1 MAVNFELD
9 FIQPILKDLQA
20 GNYKSVD
27 DYAKAVTKYYQKT
40 IAKGA
45 PQGVPTTLPSP
56 AASGA
61 PAPVSAGPGDAYTEQ
76 ISTPSHLRME
86 KVVTTYYD
94 IKATK
99 IDKASLDYYKGSLER
114 LIQDYKKARD
124 IVEGLV
130 PLILK
135 LQEDV
140 RQVPQKLDDLIK
152 GVNVLYES
160 YKKDLDRV
168 VNNGTEINEEEREQ
182 VLTSFKSN
190 YKDEADLMLFI
201 NQGDF
206 SNPKQILATVKR
218 FTTYVKKQEQKGTNT
233 NDIVKNRFLGLL
245 RDMVIDFANIAS
257 PEGFESVLLRFKGNK
272 KDLKQ
277 GEKEIITKAESAV
290 QFIKVIRFIVEPE
303 IAKLKKEYKL
313 QKEKVKSKFEQK
325 IDNKK
330 KLIAKRLVES
340 KVNKKTSEKIKFIKK
355 NVEDVKRYVKE
366 KEDIIKKEVATV
378 KAAKGLIEKSIKVA
392 ASVSEF
398 GARTIE
404 QVNSIKAQVEELE
417 VQTTVKKKEATL
429 EEGEVYY
436 KEGLEVG
443 AILFVKASKGLSE
456 DPVAPVG
463 SYVIPDATTVDGVTV
478 TVGEKGKITG
488 IARSYAQQNKK
499 ELRDYLNIQ
508 GLSKEFRVALEP
520 IAQNTTT
527 DFINI
532 RNILQNT
539 DKSYEK
545 LFSGI
550 ESIERDVVNL
560 EKDFND
566 LQDRINDG
574 REKRG
579 KDTQKK
585 RRKRTNKVSNK
596 KRSILDVFKFLM
608 RLKAK
613 LDSFIEKIEKWIK
626 SQIIKKKK
634 FIDRQAAK
642 IQIAVINSLPKFITT
657 ESVETK
663 AAAAKEQAR
672 LIELYKS
679 RLQTI
684 SKKALAVGVVV
695 KSATKLASNVS
706 QSPADL
712 SAGSN
717 VKPLSDFSKGIF
729 DFKTINVEANSPNYK
744 RWDNWR
750 KDFNKNISRYTTID
764 QLIGLAVVLKN
775 ELKKPNGTLFVEKLI
790 TNLDQVF
797 NTEVGLNKTDYN
809 KVINI
814 FSTFIESPSNDPKQL
829 TQAVKEIQTTLK
841 GQTLKKFIGSA
852 NIITVLISIE
862 REYLQKT
869 RNHIKQ
875 VAAVTSKASEL
886 NSANEEG
893 FKMEGDFNKKI
904 QKLSK
909 SAEGQGSFIVEL
921 IDSIDEEAKKL
932 KQWIAKEKKELTK
945 EIDNDLNREKKKLEE
960 WFAKKSEALKRKFI
974 KNDLVP
980 QSVTYNVAT
989 NLFWTGATWVN
1000 NVGTTFQTLPIGAF
1014 KILRVDGKL
1023 DGVESSVRELARNLE
1038 DQLMQVKGLVIP
1050 NPATGIIPF
1059 TFVGYK

>member
-124 IVEGLV
+124 TVEGLV

-257 PEGFESVLLRFKGNK
+257 PEGFESVLSRFKGNK

-313 QKEKVKSKFEQK
+313 KKENVKSKFEQK
-325 IDNKK
+325 IDDKK
-330 KLIAKRLVES
+330 KLITKRLKES
-340 KVNKKTSEKIKFIKK
+340 KTKKKTSEKKKFIKK
-355 NVEDVKRYVKE
+355 NGRDVKRYVKE
-366 KEDIIKKEVATV
+366 KEDSIKKEVATV
-378 KAAKGLIEKSIKVA
+378 KAAKGLIEKSIKIA

-398 GARTIE
+398 GTRTIE

-417 VQTTVKKKEATL
+417 IQSVNKDKE
-429 EEGEVYY
+429 
-436 KEGLEVG
+436 
-443 AILFVKASKGLSE
+443 E
-456 DPVAPVG
+456 DRTP
-463 SYVIPDATTVDGVTV
+463 T
-478 TVGEKGKITG
+478 
-488 IARSYAQQNKK
+488 QQNKK

-508 GLSKEFRVALEP
+508 GLSKQFKVALEP

-545 LFSGI
+545 LFSGV
-550 ESIERDVVNL
+550 ESIERDVVDL

-596 KRSILDVFKFLM
+596 KRNILDVFKFLM

-634 FIDRQAAK
+634 FIDKQAAK
-642 IQIAVINSLPKFITT
+642 IQIAIINSLPKFITT

-663 AAAAKEQAR
+663 EAAAKEQAR

-706 QSPADL
+706 QIPPDL
-712 SAGSN
+712 SAGGN
-717 VKPLSDFSKGIF
+717 IKPLSDFSKGIF

-744 RWDNWR
+744 RWDSWR
-750 KDFNKNISRYTTID
+750 KDFNKNISRYTTIS
-764 QLIGLAVVLKN
+764 QLVGLAVVLKN

-814 FSTFIESPSNDPKQL
+814 FSTFIDSPSNDPKQL

-869 RNHIKQ
+869 RKHIKQ

-886 NSANEEG
+886 NSTDEEG

-904 QKLSK
+904 QNLSK

-921 IDSIDEEAKKL
+921 IDAIDEEAKKL

-945 EIDNDLNREKKKLEE
+945 EIDDDLNREKKKLEE